1 MKFNFTMEISL
12 GLGKLSF
19 FANSIEKSL
28 NEYLQLSFFGQ
39 DVGQLV
45 LSIICLEPRIE
56 PFFKSRKA
64 KFQKAK
70 EMDEKG
76 VIYCDLK
83 LDYMK
88 VLNAPDNEL
97 QEYLKSEILN
107 TLPVISKIKIGD
119 FDMVTFEETLR
130 TSLEKI

>member
-1 MKFNFTMEISL
+1 MIFNLTMEISL

-19 FANSIEKSL
+19 LANSIEKSL
-28 NEYLQLSFFGQ
+28 NEDLQLTFFGQ

-45 LSIICLEPRIE
+45 LSLICLEPRIE
-56 PFFKSRKA
+56 PFFKIRKA

-70 EMDEKG
+70 ELDEKG

-83 LDYMK
+83 LDYLK
-88 VLNAPDNEL
+88 VLIAPDNEL
-97 QEYLKSEILN
+97 KEYLKSEILN

-119 FDMVTFEETLR
+119 FDMVRFEEALR
-130 TSLEKI
+130 TSLEKS